1 MRIKGS
7 NVSGQCLQIELR
19 FKNSFQ
25 YFYCRIV
32 TLIKI
37 YPR

>member
-7 NVSGQCLQIELR
+7 NVSGQCLRKAVNLLELR

-25 YFYCRIV
+25 YF
-32 TLIKI
+32 
-37 YPR
+37 